1 MIVKHFELKKKISPD
16 KKFFL
21 LYGNNDGFIKEIIQK
36 NLKPILPNKIFN
48 YEESEILNNIDN
60 FKEDVL
66 NKSFF
71 ENEKLI
77 IISRTT
83 DKIYKIV
90 EDFVEKNI
98 EDVSIILISN
108 ALDKKSKLRNFFEK
122 SKDTVCIP
130 VYEDNHQSLG
140 ILAQNFLKEKKI
152 SLSMQNINLI
162 IDRCR
167 GNRANLINELE
178 KLENFSKNKKNIEM
192 GDILKLTNLSE
203 NYDFNELVDNTL
215 AKNQKK
221 TLYILNENNFASEE
235 TILILRIFINKLKRL
250 LKIHTQVVDKNI
262 DEVITNY
269 RPPIFWKEKDIV
281 KKQVKILNY
290 DKIQKLIVKVNNIE
304 LLVKKHPSL
313 SINIVTDFI
322 LNQAIEVNS

>member
-1 MIVKHFELKKKISPD
+1 MIVKHFELKKKISPS
-16 KKFFL
+16 KKFYL
-21 LYGNNDGFIKEIIQK
+21 LYGNNDGLIKEIIQK

-48 YEESEILNNIDN
+48 YEETEVLNNIEN
-60 FKEDVL
+60 FKENIL

-71 ENEKLI
+71 ENQKLI

-83 DKIYKIV
+83 DKVYKII
-90 EDFVEKNI
+90 EDLVEKNI
-98 EDVSIILISN
+98 DDVSIILISN
-108 ALDKKSKLRNFFEK
+108 ILDKKSKLRNFFEK
-122 SKDTVCIP
+122 SKDTICIP
-130 VYEDNHQSLG
+130 VYEDNQQSLS

-152 SLSMQNINLI
+152 LLSMQNINIL

-167 GNRANLINELE
+167 GNRANLVNELE

-192 GDILKLTNLSE
+192 EDILKLTNLSE

-221 TLYILNENNFASEE
+221 TLYILNENNFASDES
-235 TILILRIFINKLKRL
+235 ILILRIFINKLKRL
-250 LKIHTQVVDKNI
+250 LKIYTQVVDSNI

-281 KKQVKILNY
+281 KKQIKIWNY
-290 DKIQKLIVKVNNIE
+290 AKIQKLIVKVNNIE

>member
-1 MIVKHFELKKKISPD
+1 MIVKHFELKKKISPS

-21 LYGNNDGFIKEIIQK
+21 LYGNNDGLIKEIIQK
-36 NLKPILPNKIFN
+36 NLKPILPNEIFN
-48 YEESEILNNIDN
+48 YEEAEVLNNIEN
-60 FKEDVL
+60 FKENIL

-71 ENEKLI
+71 ENQKLI

-83 DKIYKIV
+83 DKIYKII
-90 EDFVEKNI
+90 EDLVEKNI
-98 EDVSIILISN
+98 DDISIILISN
-108 ALDKKSKLRNFFEK
+108 ILDKKSKLRNFFEK
-122 SKDTVCIP
+122 SKDTICIP
-130 VYEDNHQSLG
+130 VYEDNQQSLS

-152 SLSMQNINLI
+152 LLSMQNINIL

-167 GNRANLINELE
+167 GNRANLVNELE

-192 GDILKLTNLSE
+192 EDILKLTNLSE

-221 TLYILNENNFASEE
+221 TLYILNENNFASDES
-235 TILILRIFINKLKRL
+235 ILILRIFINKLKRL
-250 LKIHTQVVDKNI
+250 LKIHTQVVDSNI

-281 KKQVKILNY
+281 KKQIKIWNY
-290 DKIQKLIVKVNNIE
+290 AKIQKLIVKVNNIE

>member
-1 MIVKHFELKKKISPD
+1 MIVKHFELKKKISPS

-21 LYGNNDGFIKEIIQK
+21 LHGNNDGLIKEIIQK

-48 YEESEILNNIDN
+48 YEEAEVLNNIEN
-60 FKEDVL
+60 FKENIL

-71 ENEKLI
+71 ENQKLI

-83 DKIYKIV
+83 DKIYKII
-90 EDFVEKNI
+90 EDLIEKNI
-98 EDVSIILISN
+98 DDVSIILISN
-108 ALDKKSKLRNFFEK
+108 ILDKKSKLRNFFEK
-122 SKDTVCIP
+122 SKDIICIP
-130 VYEDNHQSLG
+130 VYEDNQQSLSL
-140 ILAQNFLKEKKI
+140 LAQNFLKEKKI
-152 SLSMQNINLI
+152 LLSMQNINII

-178 KLENFSKNKKNIEM
+178 KLENFSKNKKNIEIE
-192 GDILKLTNLSE
+192 DILKLTNLSE

-221 TLYILNENNFASEE
+221 TLYILNENNFASDES
-235 TILILRIFINKLKRL
+235 ILILRIFINKLKRL
-250 LKIHTQVVDKNI
+250 LKIHTQVVGSNI

-269 RPPIFWKEKDIV
+269 KPPIFWKEKDIV
-281 KKQVKILNY
+281 KKQIKIWNY

-322 LNQAIEVNS
+322 LNQAIEINS

>member
-1 MIVKHFELKKKISPD
+1 MIVKHFELKKKISPS

-21 LYGNNDGFIKEIIQK
+21 LHGNNDGLIKEIIQK

-48 YEESEILNNIDN
+48 YEETEVLNNIEN
-60 FKEDVL
+60 FKENIL

-71 ENEKLI
+71 ENQKLI

-83 DKIYKIV
+83 DKIYKII
-90 EDFVEKNI
+90 EDLIEKNI
-98 EDVSIILISN
+98 DDVSIILISN
-108 ALDKKSKLRNFFEK
+108 ILDKKSKLRNFFEK
-122 SKDTVCIP
+122 SKDTICIP
-130 VYEDNHQSLG
+130 VYEDNQQSLS

-152 SLSMQNINLI
+152 LLSMQNINII

-178 KLENFSKNKKNIEM
+178 KLENFSKNKKNIEIE
-192 GDILKLTNLSE
+192 DILKLTNLSE

-221 TLYILNENNFASEE
+221 TLYILNENNFASDES
-235 TILILRIFINKLKRL
+235 ILILRIFINKLKRL
-250 LKIHTQVVDKNI
+250 LKIHTQVVGSNI

-269 RPPIFWKEKDIV
+269 KPPIFWKEKDIV
-281 KKQVKILNY
+281 KKQIKIWNY

-322 LNQAIEVNS
+322 LNQAIEINS

>member
-1 MIVKHFELKKKISPD
+1 MIVKHFELKKKISPS
-16 KKFFL
+16 KKFYL
-21 LYGNNDGFIKEIIQK
+21 LYGNNDGLIKEIIQK

-48 YEESEILNNIDN
+48 YEETEVLNNIEN
-60 FKEDVL
+60 FKENIL

-71 ENEKLI
+71 ENQKLI

-83 DKIYKIV
+83 DKVYKII
-90 EDFVEKNI
+90 EDLVEKNI
-98 EDVSIILISN
+98 DDVSIILISN
-108 ALDKKSKLRNFFEK
+108 ILDKKSKLRNFFEK
-122 SKDTVCIP
+122 SKDTICIP
-130 VYEDNHQSLG
+130 VYEDNQQSLS

-152 SLSMQNINLI
+152 LLSMQNINIL

-167 GNRANLINELE
+167 GNRANLVNELE

-192 GDILKLTNLSE
+192 EDILKLTNLSE

-221 TLYILNENNFASEE
+221 TLYILNENNFASDES
-235 TILILRIFINKLKRL
+235 ILILRIFINKLKRL
-250 LKIHTQVVDKNI
+250 LKIHNQVVDNNI

-281 KKQVKILNY
+281 KKQIKIWNY
-290 DKIQKLIVKVNNIE
+290 AKIQKLIVKVNNIE